1 MKSTENKKI
10 QYKICSRCIMDTTSD
25 PNLVI
30 DDNGVCNYCHE
41 YDREYEKYRHF
52 KENGE
57 KQLEDLMSRIKEEC
71 KDDLYDCALGISG
84 GVDSSYLLYLCHQY
98 GLRVL
103 AIHVDAGWNS
113 ETAVQNIE
121 KMCTKLGYDLQTVV
135 MDWPTI
141 KELQRAYMFSG
152 LGNQDVPQDHCF
164 IAAVRQYCK
173 KYRIK
178 YMMNGWNLAT
188 EGILSH
194 AYQQNPV
201 DWINIKDVY
210 KKCGRGRISLKKY
223 PHVSFWDE
231 YIGYEYFY
239 PVKQIRPLQYIDYHK
254 KDAIALLEKE
264 FGWKYYGGK
273 HFESRFTKF
282 FQEVYLPQKYG
293 WDKRR
298 DHLSSLIVGGEM
310 TRDEA
315 IAEMEIPTSTPEQ
328 LQEETEYVLKKL
340 DISESEWKAILDA
353 PNKTINDYKNEIKLK
368 KNLQAIKHFFVRK

>member
-1 MKSTENKKI
+1 MESTANKKI
-10 QYKICSRCIMDTTSD
+10 QYRICKRCIMDTTSD
-25 PNLVI
+25 PNLVL
-30 DDNGVCNYCHE
+30 DENGVCNYCHE
-41 YDREYEKYRHF
+41 YDKAYEKYKVY

-57 KQLEDLMSRIKEEC
+57 QKLAELIEKIKKDC
-71 KDDLYDCALGISG
+71 KNDEYDCALGISG

-135 MDWPTI
+135 IDWPTI
-141 KELQRAYMFSG
+141 KELQRAYLFSG
-152 LGNQDVPQDHCF
+152 LANQDVPQDHCF

-173 KYRIK
+173 KYHIK

-188 EGILSH
+188 EGILST
-194 AYQQNPV
+194 AYQQSPG
-201 DWINIKDVY
+201 DWINIKGVY
-210 KKCGRGRISLKKY
+210 KKCGRGRITLNKY
-223 PHVSFWDE
+223 PHSTFFDR
-231 YIGYEYFY
+231 YIAYPYLY
-239 PVKQIRPLQYIDYHK
+239 PVKEIRPLQYIEYHK

-293 WDKRR
+293 WEKRR
-298 DHLSSLIVGGEM
+298 DHISSLIVGGEM
-310 TRDEA
+310 TREEGL
-315 IAEMEIPTSTPEQ
+315 AEIQIPTSTPEQ
-328 LQEETEYVLKKL
+328 LKEETEYILKKL
-340 DISESEWKAILDA
+340 DVSDEEWKGILAA
-353 PNKTINDYKNEIKLK
+353 PNKSVDDYPNEHMIKRK
-368 KNLQAIKHFFVRK
+368 LQKIKRTFVK